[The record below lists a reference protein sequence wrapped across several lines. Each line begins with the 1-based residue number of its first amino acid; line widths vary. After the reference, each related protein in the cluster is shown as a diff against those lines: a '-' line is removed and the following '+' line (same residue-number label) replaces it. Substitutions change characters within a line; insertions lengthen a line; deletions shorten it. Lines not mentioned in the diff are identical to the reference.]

1 LETPFL
7 AAKEVAPLCRELA
20 SACDKALQAGTLLQS
35 IADLACLRAI
45 LAGAPDAWD
54 DDCRAKMGETLA
66 QPEMLDRFI
75 WYCFGEAEPDVA
87 AAGAADLL
95 PDRAAL
101 HARVVERLKET
112 DALPDQIHRAYQ
124 IAESKL

>member
-1 LETPFL
+1 M
-7 AAKEVAPLCRELA
+7 
-20 SACDKALQAGTLLQS
+20 LQS

-45 LAGAPDAWD
+45 LAGAPEAWD
-54 DDCRAKMGETLA
+54 DDCRLKLDETLA

-87 AAGAADLL
+87 VAGAAALV
-95 PDRAAL
+95 PDPKSLR
-101 HARVVERLKET
+101 ARVVERLKET
-112 DALPDQIHRAYQ
+112 DALPDHIRRAYQ